1 MDQGRG
7 SVKLSLV
14 LPVFNEAENLRAFFE
29 ELLANLD
36 SLEMELEAIFVNDGS
51 RDASLEVMRE
61 LKDEFGARVVIV
73 ILDLA
78 RNFGHPAA
86 VTAGIEQATGDAVLL
101 MDTDMQDDPAAIRK
115 MVTKWKDGAD
125 VVYATRTT
133 RKEPLPLRMLFHA
146 YHRLFS
152 TITPIKVPPA
162 AGNFGLI
169 DRRVADEIRH
179 LPEHNRYFPG
189 LRAWVGF
196 RQEGLEVP
204 RRARSVGPSR
214 VGLAGLT
221 ELALDGLL
229 GFSALPLR
237 LAFAAAIVL
246 AFAALVGIAAIFFI
260 KIFTD
265 MAVPMWS
272 SIMTVVLFSSSVQFF
287 LIGLLGEYVARIY
300 SEVKHRPHFIVRK
313 RY

>member
-1 MDQGRG
+1 M
-7 SVKLSLV
+7 KLSLV
-14 LPVFNEAENLRAFFE
+14 LPVYNEAEILRVFFR
-29 ELLANLD
+29 ELVECVEP
-36 SLEMELEAIFVNDGS
+36 LEMELDVVFVNDGS
-51 RDASLEVMRE
+51 RDGSLEVMRE
-61 LKDEFGARVVIV
+61 LKNEFSGRVPIV

-78 RNFGHPAA
+78 RNFGHQAA
-86 VTAGIEQATGDAVLL
+86 VTAGIEHATGDAVIL
-101 MDTDMQDDPAAIRK
+101 MDTDMQDDPTAIAE
-115 MVTKWKDGAD
+115 MVARWKDGAD
-125 VVYATRTT
+125 VIYATRTS
-133 RKEPLPLRMLFHA
+133 RKERLPLRLLFRM

-152 TITPIKVPPA
+152 SITPIEVPPS

-169 DRRVADEIRH
+169 DRRVVDEIQR

-196 RQEGLEVP
+196 RQEGLGVP
-204 RRARSVGPSR
+204 RRARSDGSSR

-237 LAFAAAIVL
+237 LAFAVAILL
-246 AFAALVGIAAIFFI
+246 AMAGLVGIAAIFFI
-260 KIFTD
+260 KFFTD
-265 MAVPMWS
+265 LAVPMWS
-272 SIMTVVLFSSSVQFF
+272 SIMTVILFSSSVQFF
-287 LIGLLGEYVARIY
+287 LIGLLGEYIARIY

>member
-1 MDQGRG
+1 
-7 SVKLSLV
+7 VKLSLV
-14 LPVFNEAENLRAFFE
+14 LPVYNEAENLRFFFD
-29 ELLANLD
+29 ELLTSVD

-51 RDASLEVMRE
+51 RDGSLEVMRQ
-61 LKDEFGARVVIV
+61 LKDDLGARVAIV

-78 RNFGHPAA
+78 RNFGHQAA

-101 MDTDMQDDPAAIRK
+101 MDTDMQDDPTVIAE
-115 MVTKWKDGAD
+115 MVAKWKDGAD

-133 RKEPLPLRMLFHA
+133 RKEPLPLRLLFST

-152 TITPIKVPPA
+152 TITPIEVPPA

-169 DRRVADEIRH
+169 DRRVADEIRS

-196 RQEGLEVP
+196 RQEGVEVP
-204 RRARSVGPSR
+204 RRARFAGRSR

-237 LAFAAAIVL
+237 LAFAAAVVL
-246 AFAALVGIAAIFFI
+246 AMAALVGIAAIFYV
-260 KIFTD
+260 KLFTD

-287 LIGLLGEYVARIY
+287 LIGLLGEYIARIY

>member
-1 MDQGRG
+1 M
-7 SVKLSLV
+7 KLSLV
-14 LPVFNEAENLRAFFE
+14 LPVFNEAENLRAFFDE
-29 ELLANLD
+29 VLTSVDPLD
-36 SLEMELEAIFVNDGS
+36 MELEAIFVNDGS
-51 RDASLEVMRE
+51 RDGSLEVMRQ
-61 LKDEFGARVVIV
+61 LKDDLGARVAIV

-78 RNFGHPAA
+78 RNFGHQAA

-101 MDTDMQDDPAAIRK
+101 MDTDMQDDPTVIAE
-115 MVTKWKDGAD
+115 MVAKWKDGAD

-133 RKEPLPLRMLFHA
+133 RKEPLPLRILFRA

-152 TITPIKVPPA
+152 TITPIEVPPA

-169 DRRVADEIRH
+169 DRRVVDEIRS

-196 RQEGLEVP
+196 RQEGVEVP
-204 RRARSVGPSR
+204 RRARFAGRSR

-237 LAFAAAIVL
+237 LAFAAAVAL
-246 AFAALVGIAAIFFI
+246 AMAALVGIAAIFYI
-260 KIFTD
+260 KLFTD

-287 LIGLLGEYVARIY
+287 LIGLLGEYIARIY

>member
-1 MDQGRG
+1 M
-7 SVKLSLV
+7 KLSLV
-14 LPVFNEAENLRAFFE
+14 LPVFNEAENLRAFFDE
-29 ELLANLD
+29 VLTSVDPLD
-36 SLEMELEAIFVNDGS
+36 MELEAIFVNDGS
-51 RDASLEVMRE
+51 RDGSLEVMRQ
-61 LKDEFGARVVIV
+61 LKDDLGARVAIV

-78 RNFGHPAA
+78 RNFGHQAA

-101 MDTDMQDDPAAIRK
+101 MDTDMQDDPTVIAE
-115 MVTKWKDGAD
+115 MVAKWKDGAD

-152 TITPIKVPPA
+152 TITPIEVPPA

-169 DRRVADEIRH
+169 DRRVVDEIRS

-196 RQEGLEVP
+196 RQEGVEVP
-204 RRARSVGPSR
+204 RRARLAGSSR

-237 LAFAAAIVL
+237 LAFAAAVAL
-246 AFAALVGIAAIFFI
+246 AMAALVGIATIFYI
-260 KIFTD
+260 KLFTD

-287 LIGLLGEYVARIY
+287 LIGLLGEYIARIY

>member
-1 MDQGRG
+1 M
-7 SVKLSLV
+7 KLSLV
-14 LPVFNEAENLRAFFE
+14 LPVFNEAENLRAFFDE
-29 ELLANLD
+29 VLTSVDPLD
-36 SLEMELEAIFVNDGS
+36 MELEAIFVNDGS
-51 RDASLEVMRE
+51 RDGSLEVMRQ
-61 LKDEFGARVVIV
+61 LKDDLGARVAIV

-78 RNFGHPAA
+78 RNFGHQAA

-101 MDTDMQDDPAAIRK
+101 MDTDMQDDPTVIAE
-115 MVTKWKDGAD
+115 MVAKWKDGAD

-152 TITPIKVPPA
+152 TITPIEVPPA

-169 DRRVADEIRH
+169 DRRVVDEIRS

-196 RQEGLEVP
+196 RQEGVEVP
-204 RRARSVGPSR
+204 RRARLAGSSR

-237 LAFAAAIVL
+237 LAFAAAVAL
-246 AFAALVGIAAIFFI
+246 AMAALVGIAAIFYI
-260 KIFTD
+260 KLFTD

-287 LIGLLGEYVARIY
+287 LIGLLGEYIARIY